1 MGHIFLSLCTGNS
14 PCVDG
19 WSLWVKLLS
28 DWAFCVSFFKCWPFF
43 FFLSWQ
49 VGELLADLIEP
60 FKICFSV
67 LGSGSVLAFSL
78 GTEMLCHVVRLKHWV
93 INEISACWL
102 VRFWTQSSR
111 SSGNRSSFMVFTKP
125 MEFQCTHTQD
135 SATNSRG
142 CSAFLTLF
150 FFNGSVFSGSLS
162 RTLQLTRLPQSPVV
176 FGSGKHCVLSRRQA
190 GSQDDHGTQLFCF
203 PSLGCTACC
212 LMSSKCF
219 P

>member
-1 MGHIFLSLCTGNS
+1 MISGLVSLDWYFFWLWVTYSYLFAQVTVLVWMDGHCELSYWVIGLFVFLFLSAGL
-14 PCVDG
+14 
-19 WSLWVKLLS
+19 
-28 DWAFCVSFFKCWPFF
+28 F

-60 FKICFSV
+60 FKICFSI

-150 FFNGSVFSGSLS
+150 FF
-162 RTLQLTRLPQSPVV
+162 
-176 FGSGKHCVLSRRQA
+176 
-190 GSQDDHGTQLFCF
+190 
-203 PSLGCTACC
+203 
-212 LMSSKCF
+212 
-219 P
+219 